1 MLLHL
6 ILQCSDAALK
16 CFRCKPTFTNPHL
29 IEYVRECT
37 KYARPPPCGST
48 LKWAPQEFLSI
59 NHRNATVFLF
69 WSLLTHSLLQKFSK
83 GCFTFGSLYRFR
95 RHTNGLKKHFFSL
108 ATRCTKPFFL
118 QMEFHC

>member
-16 CFRCKPTFTNPHL
+16 CFRCKPTFTNPDL

-37 KYARPPPCGST
+37 KYARPPPGGST

-59 NHRNATVFLF
+59 NHRNATVF
-69 WSLLTHSLLQKFSK
+69 WSLLANSLLQRNFPRDVLDLDHCIDSEDTLMDSK
-83 GCFTFGSLYRFR
+83 SISFP
-95 RHTNGLKKHFFSL
+95 L